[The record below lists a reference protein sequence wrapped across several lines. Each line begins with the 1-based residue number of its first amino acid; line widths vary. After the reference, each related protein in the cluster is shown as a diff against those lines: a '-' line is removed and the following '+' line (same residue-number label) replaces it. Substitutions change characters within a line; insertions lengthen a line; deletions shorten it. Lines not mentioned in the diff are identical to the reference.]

1 MKKIVSLLVL
11 LTAPVALA
19 DDHGSDGSRF
29 YAGASIGGYEIYSEV
44 GDDNAQ
50 FESGDIGYSAHAGM
64 VLNDWLDIEARI
76 ASFAQSK
83 GNSLG
88 YAEPKLKID
97 AWVYGVYAR
106 PKYAFNDNVDV
117 YALVG
122 MAIYDITGEQNKTSE
137 VSASNPEGLVSRES
151 DDSEISYGVGIEYF
165 PEGGRL
171 GARGDLLY
179 IDDMDNYLISGGV
192 TYRF

>member
-151 DDSEISYGVGIEYF
+151 ADSEISYGVGIEYF
-165 PEGGRL
+165 PESGRL

>member
-11 LTAPVALA
+11 QTAPVALA

-29 YAGASIGGYEIYSEV
+29 YAGATIGGYEIYTEV
-44 GDDNAQ
+44 EDAQ

-64 VLNDWLDIEARI
+64 VINDWLDIEARI

-83 GNSLG
+83 GTSLG
-88 YAEPKLKID
+88 YAEPKLKVD
-97 AWVYGVYAR
+97 AWIYGVYAR
-106 PKYAFNDNVDV
+106 PKYALGDNVDI

-122 MAIYDITGEQNKTSE
+122 MAMYDITGEQNKTSE
-137 VSASNPEGLVSRES
+137 VSASNPDGLVRRAS
-151 DDSEISYGVGIEYF
+151 DDTDISYGVGVEYF
-165 PEGGRL
+165 PEGARL
-171 GARGDLLY
+171 GARADILY
-179 IDDMDNYLISGGV
+179 IDDMDNSLISGGV

>member
-29 YAGASIGGYEIYSEV
+29 YAGATIGGYEIYTEV
-44 GDDNAQ
+44 EDAQ

-64 VLNDWLDIEARI
+64 VINDWLDIEARI
-76 ASFAQSK
+76 ASCAQSK
-83 GNSLG
+83 GTSLG
-88 YAEPKLKID
+88 YAEPKLKVD
-97 AWVYGVYAR
+97 AWIYGVYAR
-106 PKYAFNDNVDV
+106 PKYALGDNVDI

-122 MAIYDITGEQNKTSE
+122 MAMYDITGEQNKTSE
-137 VSASNPEGLVSRES
+137 VSASNPDGLVRRAS
-151 DDSEISYGVGIEYF
+151 DDTDISYGVGVEYF
-165 PEGGRL
+165 PEGARL
-171 GARGDLLY
+171 GARADILY
-179 IDDMDNYLISGGV
+179 IDDMDNSLISGGV

>member
-76 ASFAQSK
+76 ASFAQSLC
-83 GNSLG
+83 NHST
-88 YAEPKLKID
+88 
-97 AWVYGVYAR
+97 
-106 PKYAFNDNVDV
+106 NV
-117 YALVG
+117 
-122 MAIYDITGEQNKTSE
+122 
-137 VSASNPEGLVSRES
+137 
-151 DDSEISYGVGIEYF
+151 
-165 PEGGRL
+165 
-171 GARGDLLY
+171 
-179 IDDMDNYLISGGV
+179 
-192 TYRF
+192 